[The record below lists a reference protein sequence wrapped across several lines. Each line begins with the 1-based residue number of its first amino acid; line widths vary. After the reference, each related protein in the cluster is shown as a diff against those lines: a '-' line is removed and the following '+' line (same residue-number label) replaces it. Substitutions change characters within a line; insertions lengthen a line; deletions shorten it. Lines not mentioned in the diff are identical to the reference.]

1 VKERT
6 LTIASVFPVSGLFHP
21 TENTDRM
28 AAEIVKTEPVPL
40 EDLTIEEKM
49 LGLYCIRFG
58 KNNVHL
64 ILIKVLKR
72 RQS

>member
-1 VKERT
+1 VKKRT
-6 LTIASVFPVSGLFHP
+6 LTIASVFLVSGLFHP
-21 TENTDRM
+21 TENIDQM

-40 EDLTIEEKM
+40 EDPTIEEEM

-58 KNNVHL
+58 KNNVYL
-64 ILIKVLKR
+64 ILIKILKR